1 MGRYVCSERG
11 CPQKKGDVLMYIK
24 REDAIKEL
32 QEEWEGAMVAG
43 ITASEI
49 FSDSEDA
56 IYRVPSAD
64 VVEGIKCSECE
75 FLRIYNTKD
84 LYARCTKWDINFF
97 PFETDTRTHGCSW
110 GERKDN
116 E

>member
-1 MGRYVCSERG
+1 MS
-11 CPQKKGDVLMYIK
+11 DYIK
-24 REDAIKEL
+24 REDAIEAVKE
-32 QEEWEGAMVAG
+32 M
-43 ITASEI
+43 SENYTGKGKRDYHPHI
-49 FSDSEDA
+49 DFVVDELK
-56 IYRVPSAD
+56 YLPSAD